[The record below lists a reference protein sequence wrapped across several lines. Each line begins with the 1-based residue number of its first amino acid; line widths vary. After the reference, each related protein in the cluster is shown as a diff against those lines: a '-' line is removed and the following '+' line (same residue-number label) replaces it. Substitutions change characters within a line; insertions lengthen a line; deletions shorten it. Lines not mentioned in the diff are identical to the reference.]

1 MGFAFNSVQI
11 GGYMATDVQALT
23 YGSAGG
29 LLAKFTISVSNYI
42 SKQNNTTLFLDCVMF
57 GKHVE
62 YVAKNLSKGDRVF
75 AQGYLQQENWTSKTG
90 EKRRTIK
97 LMVNKITGLERK
109 GTGGTLNK
117 PEFGDERIDKYIG
130 GAPNRDDFRPP
141 QPPPDSADAMLND
154 APF

>member
-1 MGFAFNSVQI
+1 MGFAFNTFFV
-11 GGYMATDVQALT
+11 GGYMATDVQVLT
-23 YGSAGG
+23 YGAAGN
-29 LLAKFTISVSNYI
+29 LLAKFTISVSNHI
-42 SKQNNTTLFLDCVMF
+42 SRQNNTSLFLDCVLF
-57 GKHVE
+57 GKGVD
-62 YVAKNLSKGDRVF
+62 YAAKNLSKGDRVV
-75 AQGYLQQENWTSKTG
+75 AQGYLQQENWTAKTG

-97 LMVNKITGLERK
+97 LMVNTITGLERK

-130 GAPNRDDFRPP
+130 GAPNREDFRPP

>member
-42 SKQNNTTLFLDCVMF
+42 SRQNNTTLFLDCVMF
-57 GKHVE
+57 GNHVE

-75 AQGYLQQENWTSKTG
+75 AQG
-90 EKRRTIK
+90 
-97 LMVNKITGLERK
+97 
-109 GTGGTLNK
+109 
-117 PEFGDERIDKYIG
+117 
-130 GAPNRDDFRPP
+130 
-141 QPPPDSADAMLND
+141 
-154 APF
+154 